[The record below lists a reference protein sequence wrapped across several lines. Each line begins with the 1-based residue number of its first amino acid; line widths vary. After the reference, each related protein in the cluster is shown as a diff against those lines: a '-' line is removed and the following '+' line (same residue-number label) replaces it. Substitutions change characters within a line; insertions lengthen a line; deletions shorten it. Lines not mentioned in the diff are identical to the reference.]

1 MFMHLYFET
10 GIHIRALPVYGM
22 YQPDTIYT
30 IKVNDVEYLITANE
44 GDSKDYSKCPLN
56 TKGFSEEIRAADAD
70 IAGNTNTLNTKCLSH
85 LSAV

>member
-44 GDSKDYSKCPLN
+44 GDSKDYSGFPLN
-56 TKGFSEEIRAADAD
+56 TEGFSEEIRAAEAD
-70 IAGNTNTLNTKCLSH
+70 IAGNIITLDTKC
-85 LSAV
+85 